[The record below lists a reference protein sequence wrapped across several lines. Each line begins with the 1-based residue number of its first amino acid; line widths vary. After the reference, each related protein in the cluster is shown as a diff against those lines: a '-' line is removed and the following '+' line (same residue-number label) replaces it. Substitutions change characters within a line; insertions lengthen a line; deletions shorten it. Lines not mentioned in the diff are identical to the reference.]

1 MSNVT
6 IGKGLPPPAKVGPAE
21 PLHRNRER
29 QSAGYVRRESGRS
42 LDDDDGSHGLSPG
55 MHDRRSAFE
64 QHLERGLKQH
74 EGNAD
79 EQRQED
85 DSRELI
91 VALAAPG
98 ATPLAGTEVAPS
110 EALPNLS
117 EAIVQKVI
125 AVSLQIERA
134 LAVQGLPRW
143 DAPLTVRLNVEGIA
157 DGLVGLTINSGPGML
172 DIVLERTVEG
182 ITPELAAAAQLLADR
197 LQQRFPNR
205 AIRVL
210 DRLTDRQRAVSSA
223 AAVGHEQAEDAAF
236 DRDGPS

>member
-1 MSNVT
+1 MSNAT
-6 IGKGLPPPAKVGPAE
+6 IGKGLPPPAKIGPGE
-21 PLHRNRER
+21 PVHRN
-29 QSAGYVRRESGRS
+29 VRRENGRN

-55 MHDRRSAFE
+55 MHGRRSAFE
-64 QHLERGLKQH
+64 QHLERGLKKQQ

-85 DSRELI
+85 ESRELI
-91 VALAAPG
+91 VALTAPG
-98 ATPLAGTEVAPS
+98 ATPLAGTAAAPAQ
-110 EALPNLS
+110 ALPNLS

-134 LAVQGLPRW
+134 LTVQGLPRW

-205 AIRVL
+205 AIRVI
-210 DRLTDRQRAVSSA
+210 DRLADRQRAVSA
-223 AAVGHEQAEDAAF
+223 AGADPEQSVAGAF
-236 DRDGPS
+236 EQDEPS